1 MKLIDYLSGKRR
13 GREAHDLELEAQRD
27 PLLAEAL
34 QGLEENPGDH
44 HAAVESLRR
53 RIAARAGAGKQR
65 RRMRLIWRT
74 TAVAAALLIAVTA
87 GFMTL
92 QRAGAPEG
100 REIARGPEIPEFPTV
115 PVPPSGEMAELPP
128 EVPERPERPP
138 IPQPS
143 AVPSK
148 VPPQDGIADPAEQP
162 RGDEDTDPTHPVEGE
177 EEQQPVIRAYGA
189 VQKAEFTGSTSAQ
202 QKAETP
208 SVAAHPSVTAQERP
222 ATEGDFPGFQ
232 DGSCPDGRG
241 GEGGY
246 PLPLCRDAAPL
257 PGKRSPRLP
266 NVGAE
271 TDPPSEARPDQ
282 WSSRAGRC
290 LVRDRHDRKAHADSY
305 TPKSRP
311 FALRRGCPRAETVP
325 PLGTGTAK
333 RTKSPDQIHHAGRLP
348 VTDQHDRREISSSGP
363 LPRRKEPP
371 HGKEPCL
378 LPTKKSS
385 SPSGEEGF
393 IIFGRRPGYFRFGFS
408 SPHLSMAGSTPISI
422 TSSRSFVR
430 CS

>member
-1 MKLIDYLSGKRR
+1 MKLIDYLSGERR

-74 TAVAAALLIAVTA
+74 TAVAAALLIAMTA

-115 PVPPSGEMAELPP
+115 PAPPSGEMAELPP
-128 EVPERPERPP
+128 EAPERPERPP

-162 RGDEDTDPTHPVEGE
+162 RGDEDTNPTHPVEGE
-177 EEQQPVIRAYGA
+177 GEEQPVIRAYGA

-222 ATEGDFPGFQ
+222 ATEGDFAEFNEHVEPVQTVPVPKEEVVKEETPFLCAETLPRFQGKDLHAFRTWVQKRVRHPKLALINGVPGRVVVSFVIDTTGRLTQ
-232 DGSCPDGRG
+232 IQVLQTPDRSLT
-241 GEGGY
+241 EEVVRV
-246 PLPLCRDAAPL
+246 L
-257 PGKRSPRLP
+257 KRSPRWEP
-266 NVGAE
+266 
-271 TDPPSEARPDQ
+271 
-282 WSSRAGRC
+282 GR
-290 LVRDRHDRKAHADSY
+290 RNGRKVPIKY
-305 TPKSRP
+305 TMPVDFRQQ
-311 FALRRGCPRAETVP
+311 
-325 PLGTGTAK
+325 TGT
-333 RTKSPDQIHHAGRLP
+333 T
-348 VTDQHDRREISSSGP
+348 
-363 LPRRKEPP
+363 
-371 HGKEPCL
+371 
-378 LPTKKSS
+378 
-385 SPSGEEGF
+385 GEK
-393 IIFGRRPGYFRFGFS
+393 
-408 SPHLSMAGSTPISI
+408 
-422 TSSRSFVR
+422 
-430 CS
+430 

>member
-1 MKLIDYLSGKRR
+1 MKLIDYLSGERR

-115 PVPPSGEMAELPP
+115 PAPPSGEMAELPP

-232 DGSCPDGRG
+232 EDTEVRLTVPVPTEEEVKEDTPFLCAETLPRFQGKDLHAFRTWVQKRIRHPKLALINGVPGRVVVSFVIDTTGRLTQIHILQSPDRSLSD
-241 GEGGY
+241 EAVRV
-246 PLPLCRDAAPL
+246 L
-257 PGKRSPRLP
+257 KRSPRWEP
-266 NVGAE
+266 GQRN
-271 TDPPSEARPDQ
+271 
-282 WSSRAGRC
+282 GRK
-290 LVRDRHDRKAHADSY
+290 VPIKY
-305 TPKSRP
+305 TMPVDFRSQ
-311 FALRRGCPRAETVP
+311 
-325 PLGTGTAK
+325 TGT
-333 RTKSPDQIHHAGRLP
+333 TG
-348 VTDQHDRREISSSGP
+348 T
-363 LPRRKEPP
+363 
-371 HGKEPCL
+371 
-378 LPTKKSS
+378 T
-385 SPSGEEGF
+385 GEN
-393 IIFGRRPGYFRFGFS
+393 
-408 SPHLSMAGSTPISI
+408 
-422 TSSRSFVR
+422 
-430 CS
+430 

>member
-1 MKLIDYLSGKRR
+1 MKLIDYLSGERR

-44 HAAVESLRR
+44 REAIESLRR
-53 RIAARAGAGKQR
+53 RIAARAGAGKRR

-115 PVPPSGEMAELPP
+115 PAPPSGEMAELPI
-128 EVPERPERPP
+128 EAPERPERPP

-162 RGDEDTDPTHPVEGE
+162 RGDEDTDPPHPVEGE

-189 VQKAEFTGSTSAQ
+189 VQKAEYTGSTSAQ

-222 ATEGDFPGFQ
+222 ATEGNFPGFQ
-232 DGSCPDGRG
+232 EDTELHLTVPVPTEEEVKEDIPFLCAETMPSFQGEDLNAFRKWVQKRVRHPKLALINGVPGRVIVSFVIDTTGRLTQIHILQSPDRSLSD
-241 GEGGY
+241 EAVRV
-246 PLPLCRDAAPL
+246 L
-257 PGKRSPRLP
+257 KRSPR
-266 NVGAE
+266 
-271 TDPPSEARPDQ
+271 
-282 WSSRAGRC
+282 W
-290 LVRDRHDRKAHADSY
+290 
-305 TPKSRP
+305 
-311 FALRRGCPRAETVP
+311 
-325 PLGTGTAK
+325 
-333 RTKSPDQIHHAGRLP
+333 
-348 VTDQHDRREISSSGP
+348 
-363 LPRRKEPP
+363 EP
-371 HGKEPCL
+371 
-378 LPTKKSS
+378 
-385 SPSGEEGF
+385 
-393 IIFGRRPGYFRFGFS
+393 GRRNGRKVLIKYTMPVDFRQQT
-408 SPHLSMAGSTPISI
+408 ST
-422 TSSRSFVR
+422 TEEK
-430 CS
+430 

>member
-1 MKLIDYLSGKRR
+1 MKLIDYLSGERR

-34 QGLEENPGDH
+34 QGLEETPGDH

-53 RIAARAGAGKQR
+53 RIAARADAGKRR

-87 GFMTL
+87 GFLTL

-115 PVPPSGEMAELPP
+115 PALPSGEMAELPI

-148 VPPQDGIADPAEQP
+148 VPPQDGIADPVEQP

-177 EEQQPVIRAYGA
+177 EEQPVIRAYGA
-189 VQKAEFTGSTSAQ
+189 GQKAEYTGSTTAQ

-222 ATEGDFPGFQ
+222 ATERSATERPATERPATERPATEGDFAEFNEHGAPVQTVPVPEEEVVKEDTPFLCAETLPRFQGKDLHAFRTWVQKRVRHPKLALINGVPGRVVVSFVLDTTGRLTQ
-232 DGSCPDGRG
+232 IQVLQTPDRSLT
-241 GEGGY
+241 EEVVRV
-246 PLPLCRDAAPL
+246 L
-257 PGKRSPRLP
+257 KRSPR
-266 NVGAE
+266 
-271 TDPPSEARPDQ
+271 
-282 WSSRAGRC
+282 W
-290 LVRDRHDRKAHADSY
+290 
-305 TPKSRP
+305 
-311 FALRRGCPRAETVP
+311 
-325 PLGTGTAK
+325 
-333 RTKSPDQIHHAGRLP
+333 
-348 VTDQHDRREISSSGP
+348 
-363 LPRRKEPP
+363 EP
-371 HGKEPCL
+371 
-378 LPTKKSS
+378 
-385 SPSGEEGF
+385 
-393 IIFGRRPGYFRFGFS
+393 GRRNGRKVPIKYTMPVDFRQQT
-408 SPHLSMAGSTPISI
+408 ST
-422 TSSRSFVR
+422 TGEK
-430 CS
+430 